1 MSRAEEITRP
11 DPREVKEAFGASLRR
26 HRTSR
31 GWTQEELAARAGISG
46 STVSLIE
53 QARNGPTLT
62 VAVMLAAALETTVDT
77 MTGRAARG

>member
-11 DPREVKEAFGASLRR
+11 DPREVKETFGASLRR